1 MYKSISSGFLRNV
14 FVVFYSLCQE
24 VIFMSAKLYGY
35 AENNKDVETLQAYA
49 GIDIIL
55 EDMEAHGQYQILRRF
70 LRKEDTLMVV
80 HLSALGG

>member
-35 AENNKDVETLQAYA
+35 AENNKDAETLQ
-49 GIDIIL
+49 
-55 EDMEAHGQYQILRRF
+55 E
-70 LRKEDTLMVV
+70 VC
-80 HLSALGG
+80 